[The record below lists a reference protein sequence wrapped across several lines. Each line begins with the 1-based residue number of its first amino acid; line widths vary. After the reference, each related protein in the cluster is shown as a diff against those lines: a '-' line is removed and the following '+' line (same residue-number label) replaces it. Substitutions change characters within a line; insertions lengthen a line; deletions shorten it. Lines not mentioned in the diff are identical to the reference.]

1 MYTQLLTYETCGITN
16 AMVKRKLICL
26 TRAKK
31 GKRLLVEPQFFI
43 RKTRNSQPKSTQCAR
58 APSLVHSMRRMDERV
73 CVWERRHDRDYDFS
87 MTIDGTL
94 VSVEN
99 TIITHYSYGSIQ
111 FVSFFS
117 SSSFSLHSLSGFVF
131 ASFTIAANRF
141 LPISISIPLISF
153 SFLCLR
159 FNWTISSI
167 FFHSLTHSLSLGFGL
182 RYWSWMKNV
191 GNSILPLHCS
201 TSHIYTY
208 ARQLVI
214 HRSMVCRQ

>member
-1 MYTQLLTYETCGITN
+1 MRSRSLSRSLN
-16 AMVKRKLICL
+16 APYGWESV
-26 TRAKK
+26 
-31 GKRLLVEPQFFI
+31 
-43 RKTRNSQPKSTQCAR
+43 
-58 APSLVHSMRRMDERV
+58 RV
-73 CVWERRHDRDYDFS
+73 RERRHDRDYDFS

>member
-58 APSLVHSMRRMDERV
+58 APSPVRSMRRMDEKV

-111 FVSFFS
+111 FVSFFFFFFF
-117 SSSFSLHSLSGFVF
+117 FSALTLWLRVRLFYHRSQPFSPYLHFNSVDKFFVSLSTLQLDDF
-131 ASFTIAANRF
+131 
-141 LPISISIPLISF
+141 
-153 SFLCLR
+153 
-159 FNWTISSI
+159 FN
-167 FFHSLTHSLSLGFGL
+167 FFSLTHTFSLLGF
-182 RYWSWMKNV
+182 W
-191 GNSILPLHCS
+191 P
-201 TSHIYTY
+201 
-208 ARQLVI
+208 
-214 HRSMVCRQ
+214 